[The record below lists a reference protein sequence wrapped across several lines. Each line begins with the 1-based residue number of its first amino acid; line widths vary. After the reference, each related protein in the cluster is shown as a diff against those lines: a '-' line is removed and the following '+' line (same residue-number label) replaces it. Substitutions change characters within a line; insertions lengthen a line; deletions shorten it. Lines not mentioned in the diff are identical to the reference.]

1 VLTLALIGF
10 VGGLITGISPCVLP
24 VLPVIFFSGGS
35 ASARDEVKAK
45 SPFTGSR
52 PYLVILGLVISFSV
66 FTLVGSL
73 LLSLLHLPQDV
84 IRWVGLAV
92 LVLLGIGLIVPA
104 FERILEKPF
113 QWIPQRAV
121 SNDRGGFVLGLALG
135 AVYVPCAGPVLAAI
149 TVAGATG
156 KIGAGT
162 ILLTAAFAIGTGLPL
177 LIFALAGRG
186 VAERVKA
193 FRSHQRGIRIT
204 AGVVMIAL
212 AVALTF
218 DLPDVLQRLIPD
230 YTSTL
235 QQAAG
240 GTDVL
245 GGAPLAAGES
255 GTSNGSGAAPTKAAT
270 KPGSDPFASDPSC
283 AAEVST
289 LVDCGEAPAIAGIT
303 AWLNTP
309 NGSALKLSALRGKVV
324 LIDFWAY
331 SCINCQRAAPHV
343 NAWYASYK
351 DDGLEVIGLHA
362 PEYAF
367 EHDESNVVAG
377 AARLGIKYPIAL
389 DNNFTTWTAYSN
401 QYWPAEYLIDSSGIV
416 RHVSFGEGGY
426 STTEKLIRQLLQAA
440 DPGVRLPKATDVADT
455 TPTNANQSPETYL
468 GSEKV
473 ATTSFAGGGT
483 YADGESTFTVP
494 KSLPSNTFA
503 LGGTWKIGEE
513 SLSPVGVGTLA
524 LDYNAAHVYLDIGG
538 TGTLKVTDA
547 AGTRTI
553 NVSGAPNIYDLAA
566 PGRKAGHG
574 TMSIDLSSGLEAYSF
589 TFG

>member
-1 VLTLALIGF
+1 MLTLALIGF

-35 ASARDEVKAK
+35 AGAREGEKAK
-45 SPFTGSR
+45 NPFTGSR
-52 PYLVILGLVISFSV
+52 PYLVILGLVVSFSV
-66 FTLVGSL
+66 FTLLGSL

-84 IRWVGLAV
+84 IRWAGLVV

-121 SNDRGGFVLGLALG
+121 SNERGGFVLGLALG

-156 KIGAGT
+156 SIGPQT
-162 ILLTAAFAIGTGLPL
+162 IVLTAAFAIGTALPL

-193 FRSHQRGIRIT
+193 FRLHQRAIRIT
-204 AGVVMIAL
+204 AGVVMIGLAL
-212 AVALTF
+212 ALTF
-218 DLPDVLQRLIPD
+218 NVPDALQRIIPD
-230 YTSTL
+230 YTGTL

-240 GTDVL
+240 GSNVL
-245 GGAPLAAGES
+245 GGTSLN
-255 GTSNGSGAAPTKAAT
+255 GTVASKPQAAAT
-270 KPGSDPFASDPSC
+270 AKAGSDPFASDPSC
-283 AAEVST
+283 AAEVAT
-289 LVDCGEAPAIAGIT
+289 LVDCGEAPAISGIT

-309 NGSALKLSALRGKVV
+309 HGAAVKLSAERGKVV

-343 NAWYASYK
+343 NAWYSSYQK
-351 DDGLEVIGLHA
+351 DGLEVVGIHA

-367 EHDESNVVAG
+367 EHDKGNVVAG
-377 AARLGIKYPIAL
+377 AVRLGIKYPIAL
-389 DNNFTTWTAYSN
+389 DNDFTTWTAYSN
-401 QYWPAEYLIDSSGIV
+401 QYWPAEYLIDSTGIV

-426 STTEKLIRQLLQAA
+426 SATEKLIRQLLQAA
-440 DPGVRLPKATDVADT
+440 DPGVKLPKATDVADT
-455 TPTNANQSPETYL
+455 TPQNQNQTPETYL
-468 GSEKV
+468 GSEK
-473 ATTSFAGGGT
+473 ANPSSFAGGGT
-483 YADGESTFTVP
+483 FADGTSAFTVP
-494 KSLPSNTFA
+494 KTLGSNTFA
-503 LGGTWKIGEE
+503 LGGSWKVGEE
-513 SLSPVGVGTLA
+513 SLSPSGTGTLA
-524 LDYNAAHVYLDIGG
+524 LDYDAAHVYLDIGG

-553 NVSGAPNIYDLAA
+553 AVSGAPNIYDLAA

-574 TMSIDLSSGLEAYSF
+574 TMSIAVSSGLEAYSF

>member
-1 VLTLALIGF
+1 MLTLALIGF

-35 ASARDEVKAK
+35 ASARDEARAK
-45 SPFTGSR
+45 NPFTGSR
-52 PYLVILGLVISFSV
+52 PYLVILGLVLSFSI
-66 FTLVGSL
+66 FTLLGSL

-84 IRWVGLAV
+84 IRWAGLVV
-92 LVLLGIGLIVPA
+92 LILLGVGLIVPA

-121 SNDRGGFVLGLALG
+121 SNERGGFVLGLALG

-156 KIGAGT
+156 TIGPQT
-162 ILLTAAFAIGTGLPL
+162 IVLTAAFAIGTALPL

-193 FRSHQRGIRIT
+193 FRVHQRGTRIA
-204 AGVVMIAL
+204 AGVVMIGL

-218 DLPDVLQRLIPD
+218 NVPDALQRIIPD
-230 YTSTL
+230 YTGTL

-240 GTDVL
+240 GSNVL
-245 GGAPLAAGES
+245 GGAALS
-255 GTSNGSGAAPTKAAT
+255 GSSTSAPQAAAT
-270 KPGSDPFASDPSC
+270 PNPGSDPFASDPSC
-283 AAEVST
+283 AAEAAT
-289 LVDCGEAPAIAGIT
+289 LVDCGEAPAISGIS

-309 NGSALKLSALRGKVV
+309 DGKAISLSAERGKVV

-343 NAWYASYK
+343 NAWYSAYQK
-351 DDGLEVIGLHA
+351 DGLEVVGIHA

-367 EHDESNVVAG
+367 EHDTGNVIAG
-377 AARLGIKYPIAL
+377 AARLGIKYPIGL

-401 QYWPAEYLIDSSGIV
+401 QYWPADYLIDSTGIV

-440 DPGVRLPKATDVADT
+440 DPGVKLPTATEVPDATPQNADHT
-455 TPTNANQSPETYL
+455 PETYL
-468 GSEKV
+468 GSEK
-473 ATTSFAGGGT
+473 ANPASFAGGGT
-483 YADGESTFTVP
+483 FSGGTSAFTVP
-494 KSLPSNTFA
+494 KTLGSNTFA
-503 LGGTWKIGEE
+503 LGGSWDVGAE
-513 SLSPVGVGTLA
+513 SLSPTGTGTLA
-524 LDYNAAHVYLDIGG
+524 LDYDASHVYLDIGG
-538 TGTLKVTDA
+538 TGTLVVKDA

-553 NVSGAPNIYDLAA
+553 TVSGAPNIYDLAA
-566 PGRKAGHG
+566 PGHSGHG
-574 TMSIDLSSGLEAYSF
+574 TMSIAVSSGLAAYSF